1 MPRRGKGS
9 RRPRKTD
16 APPALRPRRK
26 RRGPRKTEDTPV
38 EYGILLTATM
48 ILFALGAVMVFS
60 ASSTRTILD
69 DGGLADSA
77 SYFRMT
83 LIAGAIGFVAL
94 AWASRT
100 TLDRIRSITPAF
112 VGITFFLLLV
122 VLVAGRE
129 VNGTTGWLVAGPVTI
144 QPAEFLKPAVIL
156 YGAYLFADRPERV
169 ESIRDMAPYLG
180 LVGMGALLVVIQPD
194 FGSAIIVVGAGLI
207 TLFVA
212 GARMREIGL
221 IVAPVAVLGLLV
233 TLISPER
240 SERILTFLNPG
251 ADPSGAGY
259 QVLQAEIAIGSG
271 GIGGVG
277 VGNSIQKALYLPEA
291 HTDMILAVIGEEL
304 GLIGITVLIAV
315 FGAFAFA
322 GFRIAREASDSYGR
336 ILAGALTGLVVAQAA
351 LNMYAVMGMAPLTG
365 VPLPLVSYGNNSL
378 ILTLLAVGLMLN
390 VAKGGALSR
399 RPRKAGEPGA
409 KLRVIEGDGERTNE
423 LGARI
428 RRAPRP
434 DRGRRHGR
442 ARRARPGR
450 G

>member
-1 MPRRGKGS
+1 M
-9 RRPRKTD
+9 
-16 APPALRPRRK
+16 
-26 RRGPRKTEDTPV
+26 

-60 ASSTRTILD
+60 ASSTRTILG

-77 SYFRMT
+77 SFFRMT
-83 LIAGAIGFVAL
+83 LIAGALGFLAL
-94 AWASRT
+94 AWASRVD
-100 TLDRIRSITPAF
+100 LDRIRSMTPGF
-112 VGITFFLLLV
+112 VGVTFFLLLV

-129 VNGTTGWLVAGPVTI
+129 VNGTTGWLVFGPVTI

-169 ESIRDMAPYLG
+169 ATIRDMGPYLG

-194 FGSAIIVVGAGLI
+194 FGSALIAVGAGMI

-271 GIGGVG
+271 GITGVG
-277 VGNSIQKALYLPEA
+277 VGNSVQKALYLPEA

-304 GLIGITVLIAV
+304 GLIGITLLIAV

-336 ILAGALTGLVVAQAA
+336 ITVGALTGLVVLQAG

-399 RPRKAGEPGA
+399 RRRKAGGA
-409 KLRVIEGDGERTNE
+409 AGKLRVIEGYGDRTSE
-423 LGARI
+423 PR
-428 RRAPRP
+428 RRARQAPGP
-434 DRGRRHGR
+434 DSGRRHGR

>member
-1 MPRRGKGS
+1 MPGR
-9 RRPRKTD
+9 RRPKRD
-16 APPALRPRRK
+16 RALPPSRGPRRK
-26 RRGPRKTEDTPV
+26 RPRPASEAPL
-38 EYGILLTATM
+38 EYGVLLTATM

-77 SYFRMT
+77 SFLQMT
-83 LIAGAIGFVAL
+83 LIAGAIGFAAL
-94 AWASRT
+94 IWASKT
-100 TLDRIRSITPAF
+100 TLDRVRAMTPGFAG
-112 VGITFFLLLV
+112 VTLVLLLA

-129 VNGTTGWLVAGPVTI
+129 VNGTTGWLVFGPATI

-156 YGAYLFADRPERV
+156 YGAYLFADRPERLRSV
-169 ESIRDMAPYLG
+169 REMAPYLA

-194 FGSAIIVVGAGLI
+194 FGSAAIVVGAALI

-212 GARMREIGL
+212 GARLREIGL
-221 IVAPVAVLGLLV
+221 IVAPVAVLGLIV
-233 TLISPER
+233 TVISPER
-240 SERILTFLNPG
+240 SERILTFLSPG

-259 QVLQAEIAIGSG
+259 QVTQAEIAIGSG
-271 GIGGVG
+271 GITGVG
-277 VGNSIQKALYLPEA
+277 VGNSVQKALYLPEA
-291 HTDMILAVIGEEL
+291 HTDMILAVVGEEL

-322 GFRIAREASDSYGR
+322 GFRIAREARDSYGR
-336 ILAGALTGLVVAQAA
+336 ILAGSLTGLVVLQAA

-378 ILTLLAVGLMLN
+378 VLTLLAVGLMLN
-390 VAKGGALSR
+390 VARGGALSR
-399 RPRKAGEPGA
+399 RRRKKGGPGA
-409 KLRVIEGDGERTNE
+409 KLRLIEGDGNRNRKPR
-423 LGARI
+423 AAP
-428 RRAPRP
+428 RRAARP
-434 DRGRRHGR
+434 DRGRGHGG

>member
-1 MPRRGKGS
+1 VPGRRRS
-9 RRPRKTD
+9 RPDR
-16 APPALRPRRK
+16 ALPPSRGPRRK
-26 RRGPRKTEDTPV
+26 RTGPASEAPL
-38 EYGILLTATM
+38 EYGVLLTATM

-77 SYFRMT
+77 SFLQMT
-83 LIAGAIGFVAL
+83 LIAGAIGFAVL
-94 AWASRT
+94 IWASKT
-100 TLDRIRSITPAF
+100 TLDRVRAMTPAF
-112 VGITFFLLLV
+112 AGVTLVLLLA

-129 VNGTTGWLVAGPVTI
+129 VNGTTGWLVFGPATI

-156 YGAYLFADRPERV
+156 YGAYLFADRPERLRSV
-169 ESIRDMAPYLG
+169 REMAPYLA

-194 FGSAIIVVGAGLI
+194 FGSAAIVVGAALI

-212 GARMREIGL
+212 GARLREIGL
-221 IVAPVAVLGLLV
+221 ILAPVAVLGLIV
-233 TLISPER
+233 TVISPER
-240 SERILTFLNPG
+240 SERILTFLSPG

-259 QVLQAEIAIGSG
+259 QVTQAEIAIGSG
-271 GIGGVG
+271 GITGVG
-277 VGNSIQKALYLPEA
+277 VGNSVQKALYLPEA
-291 HTDMILAVIGEEL
+291 HTDMILAVVGEEL

-322 GFRIAREASDSYGR
+322 GFRIAREARDSYGR
-336 ILAGALTGLVVAQAA
+336 ILAGSFTGLVVLQAA

-378 ILTLLAVGLMLN
+378 VLTLLAVGLMLN
-390 VAKGGALSR
+390 VARGGALSR
-399 RPRKAGEPGA
+399 RRRKEGGSGA
-409 KLRVIEGDGERTNE
+409 KLRLIEGDGNRTRKPR
-423 LGARI
+423 AAT
-428 RRAPRP
+428 RRAARP
-434 DRGRRHGR
+434 DRGRGHGR

>member
-1 MPRRGKGS
+1 MPGR
-9 RRPRKTD
+9 RRPKRD
-16 APPALRPRRK
+16 RALPPSRGPRRK
-26 RRGPRKTEDTPV
+26 RPRAASEAPL
-38 EYGILLTATM
+38 EYGVLLTATM

-77 SYFRMT
+77 SFLQMT
-83 LIAGAIGFVAL
+83 LIAGAIGFAVL
-94 AWASRT
+94 IWASKT
-100 TLDRIRSITPAF
+100 TLDRVRAMTPGFAG
-112 VGITFFLLLV
+112 VTLVLLLA

-129 VNGTTGWLVAGPVTI
+129 VNGTTGWLVFGPATI

-156 YGAYLFADRPERV
+156 YGAYLFADRPERLRSV
-169 ESIRDMAPYLG
+169 REMAPYLA

-194 FGSAIIVVGAGLI
+194 FGSAAIVVGAALI

-212 GARMREIGL
+212 GARLREIGL
-221 IVAPVAVLGLLV
+221 IVAPVAVLGLIV
-233 TLISPER
+233 TVISPER
-240 SERILTFLNPG
+240 SERILTFLSPG

-259 QVLQAEIAIGSG
+259 QVTQAEIAIGSG
-271 GIGGVG
+271 GITGVG
-277 VGNSIQKALYLPEA
+277 VGNSVQKALYLPEA

-322 GFRIAREASDSYGR
+322 GFRIAREARDSYGR
-336 ILAGALTGLVVAQAA
+336 ILAGSLTGLVVLQAA

-378 ILTLLAVGLMLN
+378 VLTLLAVGLMLN
-390 VAKGGALSR
+390 VARGGALSR
-399 RPRKAGEPGA
+399 RRRNKGGPGA
-409 KLRVIEGDGERTNE
+409 KLRLIEGDGNRTRKPR
-423 LGARI
+423 AAT
-428 RRAPRP
+428 RRAARP
-434 DRGRRHGR
+434 DRGRGHGR

>member
-1 MPRRGKGS
+1 MPGR
-9 RRPRKTD
+9 RRPKRD
-16 APPALRPRRK
+16 RALPPSRGPRRK
-26 RRGPRKTEDTPV
+26 RPRPASEAPL
-38 EYGILLTATM
+38 EYGVLLTATM

-77 SYFRMT
+77 SFLQMT
-83 LIAGAIGFVAL
+83 LIAGAIGFAAL
-94 AWASRT
+94 IWASKT
-100 TLDRIRSITPAF
+100 TLDRVRAMTPAF
-112 VGITFFLLLV
+112 AGVTLVLLLA

-129 VNGTTGWLVAGPVTI
+129 VNGTTGWLVFGPATI

-156 YGAYLFADRPERV
+156 YGAYLFADRPERLRSV
-169 ESIRDMAPYLG
+169 REMAPYLA

-194 FGSAIIVVGAGLI
+194 FGSAAIVVGAALI

-212 GARMREIGL
+212 GARLREIGL
-221 IVAPVAVLGLLV
+221 IVAPVAVLGLIV
-233 TLISPER
+233 TVISPER
-240 SERILTFLNPG
+240 SERILTFLSPG

-259 QVLQAEIAIGSG
+259 QVTQAEIAIGSG
-271 GIGGVG
+271 GITGVG
-277 VGNSIQKALYLPEA
+277 VGNSVQKALYLPEA
-291 HTDMILAVIGEEL
+291 HTDMILAVVGEEL

-322 GFRIAREASDSYGR
+322 GFRIAREARDSYGR
-336 ILAGALTGLVVAQAA
+336 ILAGSLTGLVVLQAA

-378 ILTLLAVGLMLN
+378 VLTLLAVGLMLN
-390 VAKGGALSR
+390 VARGGALSR
-399 RPRKAGEPGA
+399 RRRKKGGPGA
-409 KLRVIEGDGERTNE
+409 KLRLIEGDGNRTRKPR
-423 LGARI
+423 AAP
-428 RRAPRP
+428 RRAARP
-434 DRGRRHGR
+434 DRGRGHGG

>member
-1 MPRRGKGS
+1 MRRRRRRGERLVPGEV
-9 RRPRKTD
+9 RT
-16 APPALRPRRK
+16 ARK
-26 RRGPRKTEDTPV
+26 RRRKAPSEAPM

-69 DGGLADSA
+69 EGGLAA
-77 SYFRMT
+77 SVGFFRMT
-83 LIAGAIGFVAL
+83 LIAGVLGFIAL
-94 AWASRT
+94 VWASRVG
-100 TLDRIRSITPAF
+100 LDRIRSMTPAF
-112 VGITFFLLLV
+112 VGVTFVLLLA
-122 VLVAGRE
+122 VLAFGRE
-129 VNGTTGWLVAGPVTI
+129 VNGTTGWLVFGPLTI

-169 ESIRDMAPYLG
+169 ATLREMVPYLA
-180 LVGMGALLVVIQPD
+180 LVGMGGLLVLIQPD
-194 FGSAIIVVGAGLI
+194 FGSAMIAIAAGLI

-212 GARMREIGL
+212 GARARELGL
-221 IVAPVAVLGLLV
+221 IVAPVVVLGGIF
-233 TLISPER
+233 TLIDSER

-259 QVLQAEIAIGSG
+259 QVIQAEIAIGSG
-271 GIGGVG
+271 GLTGVG
-277 VGNSIQKALYLPEA
+277 VGNSVQKALYLPEA

-322 GFRIAREASDSYGR
+322 GFRIAQGASDSYGR
-336 ILAGALTGLVVAQAA
+336 ILAGALTGLVVVQAA
-351 LNMYAVMGMAPLTG
+351 INMYAAMGMAPLTG

-378 ILTLLAVGLMLN
+378 ILTLFAVGVMLN

-399 RPRKAGEPGA
+399 RPRKSGGPGA
-409 KLRVIEGDGERTNE
+409 KLRLIEGDGDRTRE
-423 LGARI
+423 PRARI
-428 RRAPRP
+428 RRAPGA
-434 DRGRRHGR
+434 DRGRRHGG

-450 G
+450 R

>member
-1 MPRRGKGS
+1 MPGRRRSK
-9 RRPRKTD
+9 RD
-16 APPALRPRRK
+16 QALPPTRGPRRK
-26 RRGPRKTEDTPV
+26 RPRPASEAPL
-38 EYGILLTATM
+38 EYGVMLTATM

-77 SYFRMT
+77 SFLQMT
-83 LIAGAIGFVAL
+83 LIAGAIGFAAL
-94 AWASRT
+94 IWASKT
-100 TLDRIRSITPAF
+100 TLDRVRAMTPAF
-112 VGITFFLLLV
+112 AGVTLVLLLA

-129 VNGTTGWLVAGPVTI
+129 VNGTTGWLVFGPATI

-156 YGAYLFADRPERV
+156 YGAYLFADRPERLRSV
-169 ESIRDMAPYLG
+169 REMAPYLA

-194 FGSAIIVVGAGLI
+194 FGSAAIVVGAALI

-212 GARMREIGL
+212 GARLREIGL
-221 IVAPVAVLGLLV
+221 IVAPVAVLGLIV
-233 TLISPER
+233 TVISPER
-240 SERILTFLNPG
+240 SERILTFLSPG

-259 QVLQAEIAIGSG
+259 QVTQAEIAIGSG
-271 GIGGVG
+271 GITGVG
-277 VGNSIQKALYLPEA
+277 VGNSVQKALYLPEA
-291 HTDMILAVIGEEL
+291 HTDMILAVVGEEL

-322 GFRIAREASDSYGR
+322 GFRIAREARDSYGR
-336 ILAGALTGLVVAQAA
+336 ILAGSLTGLVVLQAA

-378 ILTLLAVGLMLN
+378 VLTLLAVGLMLN
-390 VAKGGALSR
+390 VARGGALSR
-399 RPRKAGEPGA
+399 RRRNKGGPGA
-409 KLRVIEGDGERTNE
+409 KLRLIEGDGNRNRKPR
-423 LGARI
+423 AAP
-428 RRAPRP
+428 RRAARP
-434 DRGRRHGR
+434 DRGRGHGG